1 MYWWLFLLL
10 LPEINLKQTMKKII
24 LTAVAIIGLVS
35 CNNTQQQTENTQG
48 KTAYIDTSKLLKE
61 YQEAKDIEAKYKAKE
76 DQMSKEL
83 ETELTKLEAE
93 IDYVKKNAQ
102 AKGQEWFQKNA
113 MALQEKEQRL
123 MYVQQGLQQ
132 QLSSEY
138 SKEADSLVKNVKQF
152 VKDYG
157 KEKGYDYIYGTNE
170 ATNTILYAKD
180 GQEITDEVIKLL
192 NEKYSAKKPKEENA
206 EIVEEVKK

>member
-1 MYWWLFLLL
+1 
-10 LPEINLKQTMKKII
+10 MKKII

-152 VKDYG
+152 VKNYG

>member
-1 MYWWLFLLL
+1 
-10 LPEINLKQTMKKII
+10 MKKII

-206 EIVEEVKK
+206 EIVEEAKK

>member
-1 MYWWLFLLL
+1 
-10 LPEINLKQTMKKII
+10 MKKII

>member
-1 MYWWLFLLL
+1 
-10 LPEINLKQTMKKII
+10 MKKII
-24 LTAVAIIGLVS
+24 LAAVAVLGMIA
-35 CNNTQQQTENTQG
+35 CNKPQQPTESSQA
-48 KTAYIDTSKLLKE
+48 KTAYIDTSRLLKE
-61 YQEAKDIEAKYKAKE
+61 YQQAKDIEAKYKAKE

-93 IDYVKKNAQ
+93 IEYVKKNAQ
-102 AKGQEWFQKNA
+102 SKGMEWFQQNA
-113 MALQEKEQRL
+113 AALQEKEQRL

-138 SKEADSLVKNVKQF
+138 SKEADTLVKAIKQF

-170 ATNTILYAKD
+170 ASNTVLYAKD
-180 GQEITDEVIKLL
+180 GQEITDEIVKLL
-192 NEKYSAKKPKEENA
+192 NEKYNTTQPKEENS
-206 EIVEEVKK
+206 EITQEAKK

>member
-1 MYWWLFLLL
+1 
-10 LPEINLKQTMKKII
+10 MKKII
-24 LTAVAIIGLVS
+24 LAAIAIIGLVS
-35 CNNTQQQTENTQG
+35 CNNSQQQTESSQG
-48 KTAYIDTSKLLKE
+48 KTAYIDTSRLLKE

-93 IDYVKKNAQ
+93 IDFVKKNAQ

-132 QLSSEY
+132 QLNSEY
-138 SKEADSLVKNVKQF
+138 SKEADTLVKTVKQF
-152 VKDYG
+152 VKEYG
-157 KEKGYDYIYGTNE
+157 KEKSYDYIYGTNE
-170 ATNTILYAKD
+170 ASNTVLYAKD
-180 GQEITDEVIKLL
+180 GQEITDEVVKLL
-192 NEKYSAKKPKEENA
+192 NQKYSSKTPKEENA
-206 EIVEEVKK
+206 EIVEEAKK

>member
-1 MYWWLFLLL
+1 
-10 LPEINLKQTMKKII
+10 MKKII

-180 GQEITDEVIKLL
+180 GQEITDEIIKLL

>member
-1 MYWWLFLLL
+1 
-10 LPEINLKQTMKKII
+10 MKKII

-152 VKDYG
+152 AKDYG